1 MGRLL
6 WLSCAMTTV
15 ADGTLGGIIRQAKA
29 DLAYFPGR
37 VAMTWRVAA
46 LCALMAMVAMVY
58 GIPESALS
66 CYLII
71 FVMKPD
77 GVESMVMAIA
87 ITLLVSLVVGLV
99 FLLIHFTLEAAPLR
113 MAALI
118 VSSFL
123 FLYLGSASKLGPVGS
138 IIALVIA
145 FVMTLLSNIPMGEV
159 ATRGLLYAWLM
170 AVSPMLLI
178 IGFNLLLGRAPQRLL
193 RASLSE
199 RLLRVAV
206 ALQQPD
212 VTNMAGVRQL
222 LQEGQKEHQQRA
234 LFVRIFH
241 LRPCAEAIWL
251 ESAVTSSYRLLLAT
265 SALPPTS
272 PESAR
277 LELAAYCRDVA
288 QAIAEGRLVV
298 PPHFALKS
306 ASAEIDEINNALIA
320 LANGDIRPD
329 LDAPKSSFFAAD
341 ALTNPA
347 HQRFALKTTAAALI
361 CYLIYSAL
369 DWQDIHTAMITC
381 YVAALGTTGET
392 VHKLVL
398 RIIGCLIGAL
408 IGVLAIMFII
418 PHLNDIGQLMALVF
432 GCTLL
437 AAWVS
442 CGNERIAYAGV
453 QIGLAFLLTV
463 LQGFGPST
471 DMGVAL
477 DRVLG
482 ILLGNLVVYLIF
494 TRLWPVAIADAV
506 QVHIRHA
513 LTGLTNLAALSADAR
528 PAALREATTVE
539 AEITDAQEELALIPF
554 EPAQLRPSQEECARL
569 QAILSEMS
577 QLCPVLFL
585 PIEKSASD
593 VARLRQLS
601 AGGDAMTLSAEQQQS
616 SASSRPE
623 LSPIDLTIQ
632 QRIKRLEQLLGT

>member
-1 MGRLL
+1 
-6 WLSCAMTTV
+6 MTTV

-29 DLAYFPGR
+29 DLAFFPGR
-37 VAMTWRVAA
+37 VAMAWRVAV
-46 LCALMAMVAMVY
+46 LCALMAMIAMIY
-58 GIPESALS
+58 GIPESAIS

-77 GVESMVMAIA
+77 GVESMVMAVA
-87 ITLLVSLVVGLV
+87 ITILVSLVVGLV

-145 FVMTLLSNIPMGEV
+145 YVMTLLSNIPMGEV

-178 IGFNLLLGRAPQRLL
+178 IGFNLFFGRAPQTLL
-193 RASLSE
+193 RASLAE
-199 RLLRVAV
+199 RLSTVAETLRHPNA
-206 ALQQPD
+206 A
-212 VTNMAGVRQL
+212 NMARVGEQ
-222 LQEGQKEHQQRA
+222 LQEGQHEHQQRA

-241 LRPCAEAIWL
+241 LRPSAEAAWL
-251 ESAVTSSYRLLLAT
+251 ESAVKSSYRLLLVT

-272 PESAR
+272 PEAVR
-277 LELAAYCRDVA
+277 LELAAYCSDAA
-288 QAIAEGRLVV
+288 QAIASGDLAA
-298 PPHFALKS
+298 PPHFAIEDTS
-306 ASAEIDEINNALIA
+306 DEINEIRNALIA
-320 LANGDIRPD
+320 LANADNGQD

-341 ALTNPA
+341 ALTNPI
-347 HQRFALKTTAAALI
+347 HQQFALKTTAAALI
-361 CYLIYSAL
+361 CYLIYTAL

-408 IGVLAIMFII
+408 MGVLSIIFII
-418 PHLNDIGQLMALVF
+418 PHMSDIGQLMALVF
-432 GCTLL
+432 GCILV

-442 CGNERIAYAGV
+442 CGSERIAYAGV
-453 QIGLAFLLTV
+453 QVGLAFLLTV

-494 TRLWPVAIADAV
+494 SRLWPVAITDAV
-506 QVHIRHA
+506 HVHISRA
-513 LTGLTNLAALSADAR
+513 LKGLTNLAALSPDAR

-539 AEITDAQEELALIPF
+539 AEITKAQEELALIPF
-554 EPAQLRPSQEECARL
+554 EPVQFRPSRKECARL
-569 QAILSEMS
+569 QAILAEMGK
-577 QLCPVLFL
+577 LCPVLFL
-585 PIEKSASD
+585 PTEKSASD
-593 VARLRQLS
+593 VEQLRQLS
-601 AGGDAMTLSAEQQQS
+601 AGSDAMTLSDEQGQNSGSLRQ
-616 SASSRPE
+616 E
-623 LSPIDLTIQ
+623 LSPINLTIQ
-632 QRIKRLEQLLGT
+632 QRIKRLEELLGI

>member
-1 MGRLL
+1 
-6 WLSCAMTTV
+6 MTTV

-37 VAMTWRVAA
+37 VAMAWRVAA
-46 LCALMAMVAMVY
+46 LCALMAMIAMIY
-58 GIPESALS
+58 GIPESAIS

-87 ITLLVSLVVGLV
+87 ITVLVSLVVGLV

-118 VSSFL
+118 ISSFL
-123 FLYLGSASKLGPVGS
+123 FLYIGSASKLGPVGS

-145 FVMTLLSNIPMGEV
+145 FVMTLLSDIPMGEV

-178 IGFNLLLGRAPQRLL
+178 IGFNLFLGRAPQTLL
-193 RASLSE
+193 RASLAE
-199 RLLRVAV
+199 RLFTVAEALR
-206 ALQQPD
+206 QPD
-212 VTNMAGVRQL
+212 ATNMVKIIGL
-222 LQEGQKEHQQRA
+222 LQEGQNEHQQRA

-241 LRPCAEAIWL
+241 LRPRTEAVWL
-251 ESAVTSSYRLLLAT
+251 ESAVKNSYRLLLAT
-265 SALPPTS
+265 SALS
-272 PESAR
+272 PDAPENVR
-277 LELAAYCRDVA
+277 IELAAYCREAA
-288 QAIAEGRLVV
+288 QAIAAGNLAVT
-298 PPHFALKS
+298 PHFTIENA
-306 ASAEIDEINNALIA
+306 ADDINEIRNALVA
-320 LANGDIRPD
+320 LANADNEQD
-329 LDAPKSSFFAAD
+329 LTAPKSSFFAAD
-341 ALTNPA
+341 ALTNPV

-361 CYLIYSAL
+361 CYLVYTAL

-408 IGVLAIMFII
+408 MGVLAIIFII
-418 PHLNDIGQLMALVF
+418 PHLSDIGQLMALVF
-432 GCTLL
+432 GCILL

-506 QVHIRHA
+506 RIHIRDA
-513 LTGLTNLAALSADAR
+513 LKGLTNLAALSPDAR
-528 PAALREATTVE
+528 PAALREATAIE
-539 AEITDAQEELALIPF
+539 AEITQAQEELALVPF
-554 EPAQLRPSQEECARL
+554 EPAQLRPSREECARL
-569 QAILSEMS
+569 QAILAEMGK
-577 QLCPVLFL
+577 LCPALFL
-585 PIEKSASD
+585 PTEKSASD
-593 VARLRQLS
+593 VEQLRRLS
-601 AGGDAMTLSAEQQQS
+601 ASGDAMALTDAQGQNSESLRQG
-616 SASSRPE
+616 
-623 LSPIDLTIQ
+623 LSPINLTIQ
-632 QRIKRLEQLLGT
+632 QRIKRLEELLGI

>member
-1 MGRLL
+1 M
-6 WLSCAMTTV
+6 
-15 ADGTLGGIIRQAKA
+15 I
-29 DLAYFPGR
+29 
-37 VAMTWRVAA
+37 
-46 LCALMAMVAMVY
+46 Y
-58 GIPESALS
+58 GIPESAIS

-77 GVESMVMAIA
+77 GVESMVMAVA
-87 ITLLVSLVVGLV
+87 ITILVSLVVGLV

-145 FVMTLLSNIPMGEV
+145 YVMTLLSNIPMGEV

-178 IGFNLLLGRAPQRLL
+178 IGFNLFFGRAPQTLL
-193 RASLSE
+193 RASLAE
-199 RLLRVAV
+199 RLSTVAETLRHPNA
-206 ALQQPD
+206 A
-212 VTNMAGVRQL
+212 NMARVGEQ
-222 LQEGQKEHQQRA
+222 LQEGQHEHQQRA

-241 LRPCAEAIWL
+241 LRPSAEAAWL
-251 ESAVTSSYRLLLAT
+251 ESAVKSSYRLLLVT

-272 PESAR
+272 PEAVR
-277 LELAAYCRDVA
+277 LELAAYCSDAA
-288 QAIAEGRLVV
+288 QAIASGDLAA
-298 PPHFALKS
+298 PPHFAIEDTS
-306 ASAEIDEINNALIA
+306 DEINEIRNALIA
-320 LANGDIRPD
+320 LANADNGQD

-341 ALTNPA
+341 ALTNPV
-347 HQRFALKTTAAALI
+347 HQQFALKTTAAALI
-361 CYLIYSAL
+361 CYLIYTAL

-408 IGVLAIMFII
+408 MGVLSIIFII
-418 PHLNDIGQLMALVF
+418 PHMSDIGQLMALVF
-432 GCTLL
+432 GCILV

-442 CGNERIAYAGV
+442 CGSERIAYAGV
-453 QIGLAFLLTV
+453 QVGLAFLLTV

-471 DMGVAL
+471 DMGVTL

-494 TRLWPVAIADAV
+494 SRLWPVAITDAV
-506 QVHIRHA
+506 HVHISRA
-513 LTGLTNLAALSADAR
+513 LKGLTNLAALSPDAR

-539 AEITDAQEELALIPF
+539 AEITKAQEELALIPF
-554 EPAQLRPSQEECARL
+554 EPVQFRPSRKECARL
-569 QAILSEMS
+569 QAILAEMGK
-577 QLCPVLFL
+577 LCPVLFL
-585 PIEKSASD
+585 PTEKSASD
-593 VARLRQLS
+593 VEQLRQLS
-601 AGGDAMTLSAEQQQS
+601 AGSDAMTLSDVQGQNSGSLRQ
-616 SASSRPE
+616 E

-632 QRIKRLEQLLGT
+632 QRIKRLEELLGI

>member
-1 MGRLL
+1 
-6 WLSCAMTTV
+6 MTMV
-15 ADGTLGGIIRQAKA
+15 ADGTLGGMLRQAKA
-29 DLAYFPGR
+29 DLAFFPGR
-37 VAMTWRVAA
+37 FAMAWRVAV

-58 GIPESALS
+58 GIPESAIS

-87 ITLLVSLVVGLV
+87 ITVLVSLVVGLV

-123 FLYLGSASKLGPVGS
+123 FLYLGSASKLGPAGS

-145 FVMTLLSNIPMGEV
+145 FVMTLLSDIPLGEV

-170 AVSPMLLI
+170 AVAPMLLI
-178 IGFNLLLGRAPQRLL
+178 IGFNLFLGRAPQRLL

-199 RLLRVAV
+199 RLLAV
-206 ALQQPD
+206 GETLRQPD
-212 VTNMAGVRQL
+212 AANMAKVTDL
-222 LQEGQKEHQQRA
+222 LEEGQNEHQQRA

-241 LRPCAEAIWL
+241 LRPSVEAHWL
-251 ESAVTSSYRLLLAT
+251 ESAVKSSYRLLLAT
-265 SALPPTS
+265 SVLPATA
-272 PESAR
+272 PENVR
-277 LELAAYCRDVA
+277 LELAAYCTRA
-288 QAIAEGRLVV
+288 GEAIAAGHLTVA
-298 PPHFALKS
+298 PPFAIES
-306 ASAEIDEINNALIA
+306 AGDEITEISNALLA
-320 LANGDIRPD
+320 LANADNGPD
-329 LDAPKSSFFAAD
+329 PDAPKDSFFAAD
-341 ALTNPA
+341 ALTNPV

-361 CYLIYSAL
+361 CYLIYTAL

-408 IGVLAIMFII
+408 MGVLAIIFII
-418 PHLNDIGQLMALVF
+418 PYMNEIGQLMALVF
-432 GCTLL
+432 GGVIL

-482 ILLGNLVVYLIF
+482 ILLGNVVVYLIF
-494 TRLWPVAIADAV
+494 TRWWPVAIADAV
-506 QVHIRHA
+506 QIRISKA
-513 LTGLTNLAALSADAR
+513 LTGLTNLAALPSHAR
-528 PAALREATTVE
+528 PAALREATLVE
-539 AEITDAQEELALIPF
+539 AEVTGAREELALVPF
-554 EPAQLRPSQEECARL
+554 EPKQLRPSGEECARL
-569 QAILSEMS
+569 QAILAEIGRLGPALYLSS
-577 QLCPVLFL
+577 Q
-585 PIEKSASD
+585 KSPSD
-593 VARLRQLS
+593 
-601 AGGDAMTLSAEQQQS
+601 AEQLRRLSVGDDVSVFSDEQEQHS
-616 SASSRPE
+616 DSLRHP
-623 LSPIDLTIQ
+623 LSPIEMTIQ
-632 QRIKRLEQLLGT
+632 QRIKRLEELLGT

>member
-1 MGRLL
+1 
-6 WLSCAMTTV
+6 MTTV

-37 VAMTWRVAA
+37 VAMAWRVAA
-46 LCALMAMVAMVY
+46 LCALMAMIAMIY
-58 GIPESALS
+58 GIPESAIS

-87 ITLLVSLVVGLV
+87 ITVLVSLVVGLV

-118 VSSFL
+118 ISSFL
-123 FLYLGSASKLGPVGS
+123 FLYIGSASKLGPVGS

-145 FVMTLLSNIPMGEV
+145 FVMTLLSDIPMGEV

-178 IGFNLLLGRAPQRLL
+178 IGFNLFLGRAPQTLL
-193 RASLSE
+193 RASLAE
-199 RLLRVAV
+199 RLFTVAEALR
-206 ALQQPD
+206 QPD
-212 VTNMAGVRQL
+212 ATNMVKIRGL
-222 LQEGQKEHQQRA
+222 LQEGQNEHQQRA

-241 LRPCAEAIWL
+241 LRPRTEAVWL
-251 ESAVTSSYRLLLAT
+251 ESAVKSSYRLLLAT
-265 SALPPTS
+265 SALS
-272 PESAR
+272 PDAPENVR
-277 LELAAYCRDVA
+277 IELAAYCREAA
-288 QAIAEGRLVV
+288 QAIAAGNLAVT
-298 PPHFALKS
+298 PHFTIENA
-306 ASAEIDEINNALIA
+306 ADEINEIRNALVA
-320 LANGDIRPD
+320 LANADNGQD
-329 LDAPKSSFFAAD
+329 LTAPKSSFFAAD
-341 ALTNPA
+341 ALTNPV

-361 CYLIYSAL
+361 CYLVYTAL

-408 IGVLAIMFII
+408 MGVLAIIFII
-418 PHLNDIGQLMALVF
+418 PHLSDIGQLMALVF
-432 GCTLL
+432 GCILL

-506 QVHIRHA
+506 RIHIRDA
-513 LTGLTNLAALSADAR
+513 LKGLTNLAALSPDAR
-528 PAALREATTVE
+528 PAALREATAIE
-539 AEITDAQEELALIPF
+539 AEITQAQEELALVPF
-554 EPAQLRPSQEECARL
+554 EPAQLRPSREECARL
-569 QAILSEMS
+569 QAILAEMGK
-577 QLCPVLFL
+577 LCPVLFL
-585 PIEKSASD
+585 PTEKSASD
-593 VARLRQLS
+593 VEQLRRLS
-601 AGGDAMTLSAEQQQS
+601 AGGDVMALTDAQGQNSESLRQG
-616 SASSRPE
+616 

-632 QRIKRLEQLLGT
+632 QRIKRLEELLGI

>member
-1 MGRLL
+1 
-6 WLSCAMTTV
+6 MTTV

-29 DLAYFPGR
+29 DLAFFPGR
-37 VAMTWRVAA
+37 VAMAWRVAV
-46 LCALMAMVAMVY
+46 LCALMAMIAMIY
-58 GIPESALS
+58 GIPESAIS

-77 GVESMVMAIA
+77 GVESMVMAVA
-87 ITLLVSLVVGLV
+87 ITILVSLVVGLV

-145 FVMTLLSNIPMGEV
+145 YVMTLLSNIPMGEV

-178 IGFNLLLGRAPQRLL
+178 IGFNLFFGRAPQTLL
-193 RASLSE
+193 RASLAE
-199 RLLRVAV
+199 RLSTVAETLRHPNA
-206 ALQQPD
+206 A
-212 VTNMAGVRQL
+212 NMARVGEQ
-222 LQEGQKEHQQRA
+222 LQEGQHEHQQRA

-241 LRPCAEAIWL
+241 LRPSAEAAWL
-251 ESAVTSSYRLLLAT
+251 ESAVKSSYRLLLVT

-272 PESAR
+272 PEAVR
-277 LELAAYCRDVA
+277 LELAAYCSDAA
-288 QAIAEGRLVV
+288 QAIASGDLAA
-298 PPHFALKS
+298 PPHFAIEDTS
-306 ASAEIDEINNALIA
+306 DEINEIRNALIA
-320 LANGDIRPD
+320 LANADNGQD

-341 ALTNPA
+341 ALTNPV
-347 HQRFALKTTAAALI
+347 HQPFALKTTAAALI
-361 CYLIYSAL
+361 CYLIYTAL

-408 IGVLAIMFII
+408 MGVLSIIFII
-418 PHLNDIGQLMALVF
+418 PHMSDIGQLMALVF
-432 GCTLL
+432 GCILV

-442 CGNERIAYAGV
+442 CGSERIAYAGV
-453 QIGLAFLLTV
+453 QVGLAFLLTV

-494 TRLWPVAIADAV
+494 SRLWPVAITDAV
-506 QVHIRHA
+506 HVHISRA
-513 LTGLTNLAALSADAR
+513 LKGLTNLAALSPDAR

-539 AEITDAQEELALIPF
+539 AEITKAQEELALIPF
-554 EPAQLRPSQEECARL
+554 EPVQFRPSRKECARL
-569 QAILSEMS
+569 QAILAEMGK
-577 QLCPVLFL
+577 LCPVLFL
-585 PIEKSASD
+585 PTEKSASD
-593 VARLRQLS
+593 VEQLRQLS
-601 AGGDAMTLSAEQQQS
+601 AGSDAMTLSDEQGQNSGSLRQ
-616 SASSRPE
+616 E
-623 LSPIDLTIQ
+623 LSPINLTIQ
-632 QRIKRLEQLLGT
+632 QRIKRLEELLGI

>member
-1 MGRLL
+1 
-6 WLSCAMTTV
+6 MTTV

-29 DLAYFPGR
+29 DLAFFPGR
-37 VAMTWRVAA
+37 VAMAWRVAV
-46 LCALMAMVAMVY
+46 LCALMAMIAMIY
-58 GIPESALS
+58 GIPESAIS

-77 GVESMVMAIA
+77 GVESMVMAVA
-87 ITLLVSLVVGLV
+87 ITILVSLVVGLV

-145 FVMTLLSNIPMGEV
+145 YVMTLLSNIPMGEV

-178 IGFNLLLGRAPQRLL
+178 IGFNLFFGRAPQTLL
-193 RASLSE
+193 RASLAE
-199 RLLRVAV
+199 RLSTVAETLRHPNA
-206 ALQQPD
+206 A
-212 VTNMAGVRQL
+212 NMARVGEQ
-222 LQEGQKEHQQRA
+222 LQEGQHEHQQRA

-241 LRPCAEAIWL
+241 LRPSAEAAWL
-251 ESAVTSSYRLLLAT
+251 ESAVKSSYRLLLVT

-272 PESAR
+272 PEAVR
-277 LELAAYCRDVA
+277 LELAAYCSDAA
-288 QAIAEGRLVV
+288 QAIASGDLAA
-298 PPHFALKS
+298 PPHFAIEDTS
-306 ASAEIDEINNALIA
+306 DEINEIRNALIA
-320 LANGDIRPD
+320 LANADNGQD

-341 ALTNPA
+341 ALTNPV
-347 HQRFALKTTAAALI
+347 HQQFALKTTAAALI
-361 CYLIYSAL
+361 CYLIYTAL

-408 IGVLAIMFII
+408 MGGLSIIFII
-418 PHLNDIGQLMALVF
+418 PHMSDIGQLMALVF
-432 GCTLL
+432 GCILV

-442 CGNERIAYAGV
+442 CGSERIAYAGV
-453 QIGLAFLLTV
+453 QVGLAFLLTV

-494 TRLWPVAIADAV
+494 SRLWPVAITDAV
-506 QVHIRHA
+506 HVHISRA
-513 LTGLTNLAALSADAR
+513 LKGLTNLAALSPDAR

-539 AEITDAQEELALIPF
+539 AEITKAQEELALIPF
-554 EPAQLRPSQEECARL
+554 EPVQFRPSRKECARL
-569 QAILSEMS
+569 QAILAEMGK
-577 QLCPVLFL
+577 LCPVLFL
-585 PIEKSASD
+585 PTEKSASD
-593 VARLRQLS
+593 VEQLRQLS
-601 AGGDAMTLSAEQQQS
+601 AGSDAMTLSDEQGQNSGSLRQ
-616 SASSRPE
+616 E
-623 LSPIDLTIQ
+623 LSPINLIIQ
-632 QRIKRLEQLLGT
+632 QRIKRLEELLGI

>member
-1 MGRLL
+1 
-6 WLSCAMTTV
+6 MTTV

-37 VAMTWRVAA
+37 VAMAWRVAA
-46 LCALMAMVAMVY
+46 LCALMAMIAMIY
-58 GIPESALS
+58 GIPESAIS

-87 ITLLVSLVVGLV
+87 ITVLVSLVVGLV

-118 VSSFL
+118 ISSFL
-123 FLYLGSASKLGPVGS
+123 FLYIGSASKLGPVGS

-145 FVMTLLSNIPMGEV
+145 FVMTLLSDIPMGEV

-178 IGFNLLLGRAPQRLL
+178 IGFNLFLGRAPQTLL
-193 RASLSE
+193 RASLAE
-199 RLLRVAV
+199 RLFTVAEALR
-206 ALQQPD
+206 QPD
-212 VTNMAGVRQL
+212 ATNMVKISGL
-222 LQEGQKEHQQRA
+222 LQEGQNEHQQRA

-241 LRPCAEAIWL
+241 LRPRTEAVWL
-251 ESAVTSSYRLLLAT
+251 ESAVKNSYRLLLAT
-265 SALPPTS
+265 SALS
-272 PESAR
+272 PDAPENVR
-277 LELAAYCRDVA
+277 IELAAYCREAA
-288 QAIAEGRLVV
+288 QAIAAGNLAVT
-298 PPHFALKS
+298 PHFTIENA
-306 ASAEIDEINNALIA
+306 ADDINEIRNALVA
-320 LANGDIRPD
+320 LANADNEQD
-329 LDAPKSSFFAAD
+329 LTAPKSSFFAAD
-341 ALTNPA
+341 ALTNPV

-361 CYLIYSAL
+361 CYLVYTAL

-408 IGVLAIMFII
+408 MGVLAIIFII
-418 PHLNDIGQLMALVF
+418 PHLSDIGQLMALVF
-432 GCTLL
+432 GCILL

-506 QVHIRHA
+506 RIHIRDA
-513 LTGLTNLAALSADAR
+513 LKGLTNLAALSPDAR
-528 PAALREATTVE
+528 PAALREAAAIE
-539 AEITDAQEELALIPF
+539 AEITQAQEELALVPF
-554 EPAQLRPSQEECARL
+554 EPAQLRPSREECARL
-569 QAILSEMS
+569 QAILAEMGK
-577 QLCPVLFL
+577 LCPALFL
-585 PIEKSASD
+585 PTEKSASD
-593 VARLRQLS
+593 VEQLRRLS
-601 AGGDAMTLSAEQQQS
+601 ASGDAMALTDAQGQNSESLRQG
-616 SASSRPE
+616 
-623 LSPIDLTIQ
+623 LSPINLTIQ
-632 QRIKRLEQLLGT
+632 QRIKRLEELLGI

>member
-1 MGRLL
+1 
-6 WLSCAMTTV
+6 MTTV

-29 DLAYFPGR
+29 DLAFFPGR
-37 VAMTWRVAA
+37 VAMAWRVAV
-46 LCALMAMVAMVY
+46 LCALMAMIAMIY
-58 GIPESALS
+58 GIPESAIS

-77 GVESMVMAIA
+77 GVESMVMAVA
-87 ITLLVSLVVGLV
+87 ITILVSLVVGLV

-145 FVMTLLSNIPMGEV
+145 YVMTLLSNIPMGEV

-178 IGFNLLLGRAPQRLL
+178 IGFNLFFGRAPQTLL
-193 RASLSE
+193 RASLAE
-199 RLLRVAV
+199 RLSTVAETLRHPNA
-206 ALQQPD
+206 A
-212 VTNMAGVRQL
+212 NMARVGEQ
-222 LQEGQKEHQQRA
+222 LQEGQHEHQQRA

-241 LRPCAEAIWL
+241 LRPSAEAAWL
-251 ESAVTSSYRLLLAT
+251 ESAVKSSYRLLLVT

-272 PESAR
+272 PEAVR
-277 LELAAYCRDVA
+277 LELAAYCSDAA
-288 QAIAEGRLVV
+288 QAIASGDLAA
-298 PPHFALKS
+298 PPHFAIEDTS
-306 ASAEIDEINNALIA
+306 DEINEIRNALIA
-320 LANGDIRPD
+320 LANTDNGQD

-341 ALTNPA
+341 ALTNPV
-347 HQRFALKTTAAALI
+347 HQQFALKTTAAALI
-361 CYLIYSAL
+361 CYLIYTAL

-408 IGVLAIMFII
+408 MGVLSIIFII
-418 PHLNDIGQLMALVF
+418 PHMSDIGQLMALVF
-432 GCTLL
+432 GCILV

-442 CGNERIAYAGV
+442 CGSERIAYAGV
-453 QIGLAFLLTV
+453 QVGLAFLLTV

-494 TRLWPVAIADAV
+494 SRLWPVAITDAV
-506 QVHIRHA
+506 HVHISRA
-513 LTGLTNLAALSADAR
+513 LKGLTNLAVLSPDAR

-539 AEITDAQEELALIPF
+539 AEITKAQEELALIPF
-554 EPAQLRPSQEECARL
+554 EPVQFRPSRKECARL
-569 QAILSEMS
+569 QAILAEMGK
-577 QLCPVLFL
+577 LCPVLFL
-585 PIEKSASD
+585 PTEKSASD
-593 VARLRQLS
+593 VEQLRQLS
-601 AGGDAMTLSAEQQQS
+601 AGSDAMTLSDEQGQNSGSLRQ
-616 SASSRPE
+616 E

-632 QRIKRLEQLLGT
+632 QRIKRLEELLGI

>member
-1 MGRLL
+1 
-6 WLSCAMTTV
+6 MTTV

-29 DLAYFPGR
+29 DLAFFPGR
-37 VAMTWRVAA
+37 VAMAWRVAV
-46 LCALMAMVAMVY
+46 LCALMAMIAMIY
-58 GIPESALS
+58 GIPESAIS

-77 GVESMVMAIA
+77 GVESMVMAVA
-87 ITLLVSLVVGLV
+87 ITILVSLVVGLV

-145 FVMTLLSNIPMGEV
+145 YVMTLLSNIPMGEV

-178 IGFNLLLGRAPQRLL
+178 IGFNLFFGRAPQTLL
-193 RASLSE
+193 RASLAE
-199 RLLRVAV
+199 RLSTVAETLRYPNA
-206 ALQQPD
+206 A
-212 VTNMAGVRQL
+212 NMARVGEQ
-222 LQEGQKEHQQRA
+222 LQEGQHEHQQRA

-241 LRPCAEAIWL
+241 LRPSAEAAWL
-251 ESAVTSSYRLLLAT
+251 ESAVKSSYRLLLVT

-272 PESAR
+272 PEAVR
-277 LELAAYCRDVA
+277 LELAAYCSDAA
-288 QAIAEGRLVV
+288 QAIASGDLAA
-298 PPHFALKS
+298 PPHFAIEDTS
-306 ASAEIDEINNALIA
+306 DEINEIRNALIA
-320 LANGDIRPD
+320 LANADNGQD

-341 ALTNPA
+341 ALTNPV
-347 HQRFALKTTAAALI
+347 HQQFALKTTAAALI
-361 CYLIYSAL
+361 CYLIYTAL

-408 IGVLAIMFII
+408 MGVLSIIFII
-418 PHLNDIGQLMALVF
+418 PHMSDIGQLMALVF
-432 GCTLL
+432 GCILV

-442 CGNERIAYAGV
+442 CGSERIAYAGV
-453 QIGLAFLLTV
+453 QVGLAFLLTV

-494 TRLWPVAIADAV
+494 SRLWPVAITDAV
-506 QVHIRHA
+506 HVHISRA
-513 LTGLTNLAALSADAR
+513 LKGLTNLAALSPDAR

-539 AEITDAQEELALIPF
+539 AEITKAQEELALIPF
-554 EPAQLRPSQEECARL
+554 EPVQFRPSRKECARL
-569 QAILSEMS
+569 QAILAEMGK
-577 QLCPVLFL
+577 LCPVLFL
-585 PIEKSASD
+585 PTEKSASD
-593 VARLRQLS
+593 VEQLRQLS
-601 AGGDAMTLSAEQQQS
+601 AGSDAMTLSDEQGQNSGSLRQ
-616 SASSRPE
+616 E
-623 LSPIDLTIQ
+623 LSPINLTIQ
-632 QRIKRLEQLLGT
+632 QRIKRLEELLGI

>member
-1 MGRLL
+1 
-6 WLSCAMTTV
+6 MTTV

-29 DLAYFPGR
+29 DLAFFPGR
-37 VAMTWRVAA
+37 VAMAWRVAV
-46 LCALMAMVAMVY
+46 LCALMAMIAMIY
-58 GIPESALS
+58 GIPESAIS

-77 GVESMVMAIA
+77 GVESMVMAVA
-87 ITLLVSLVVGLV
+87 ITILVSLVVGLV

-123 FLYLGSASKLGPVGS
+123 FFYLGSASKLGPVGS

-145 FVMTLLSNIPMGEV
+145 YVMTLLSNIPMGEV

-178 IGFNLLLGRAPQRLL
+178 IGFNLFFGRAPQTLL
-193 RASLSE
+193 RASLAE
-199 RLLRVAV
+199 RLSTVAETLRYPNA
-206 ALQQPD
+206 A
-212 VTNMAGVRQL
+212 NMARVGEQ
-222 LQEGQKEHQQRA
+222 LQEGQHEHQQRA

-241 LRPCAEAIWL
+241 LRPSAEAAWL
-251 ESAVTSSYRLLLAT
+251 ESAVKSSYRLLLVT

-272 PESAR
+272 PEAVR
-277 LELAAYCRDVA
+277 LELAAYCSDAA
-288 QAIAEGRLVV
+288 QAIASGDLAA
-298 PPHFALKS
+298 PPHFAIEDTS
-306 ASAEIDEINNALIA
+306 DEINEIRNALIA
-320 LANGDIRPD
+320 LANADNGQD

-341 ALTNPA
+341 ALTNPV
-347 HQRFALKTTAAALI
+347 HQQFALKTTAAALI
-361 CYLIYSAL
+361 CYLIYTAL

-408 IGVLAIMFII
+408 MGVLSIIFII
-418 PHLNDIGQLMALVF
+418 PHMSDIGQLMALVF
-432 GCTLL
+432 GCILV

-442 CGNERIAYAGV
+442 CGSERIAYAGV
-453 QIGLAFLLTV
+453 QVGLAFLLTV

-494 TRLWPVAIADAV
+494 SRLWPVAITDAV
-506 QVHIRHA
+506 HVHISRA
-513 LTGLTNLAALSADAR
+513 LKGLTNLAALSPDAR

-539 AEITDAQEELALIPF
+539 AEITKAQEELALIPF
-554 EPAQLRPSQEECARL
+554 EPVQFRPSRKECARL
-569 QAILSEMS
+569 QAILAEMGK
-577 QLCPVLFL
+577 LCPVLFL
-585 PIEKSASD
+585 PTEKSASD
-593 VARLRQLS
+593 VEQLRQLS
-601 AGGDAMTLSAEQQQS
+601 AGSDAMTLSDEQGQNSGSLRQ
-616 SASSRPE
+616 E
-623 LSPIDLTIQ
+623 LSPINLTIQ
-632 QRIKRLEQLLGT
+632 QRIKRLEELLGI

>member
-1 MGRLL
+1 
-6 WLSCAMTTV
+6 MTTV

-37 VAMTWRVAA
+37 VAMAWRVAA
-46 LCALMAMVAMVY
+46 LCALMAMIAMIY
-58 GIPESALS
+58 GIPESAIS

-87 ITLLVSLVVGLV
+87 ITVLVSLVVGLV

-118 VSSFL
+118 ISSFL
-123 FLYLGSASKLGPVGS
+123 FLYIGSASKLGPVGS

-145 FVMTLLSNIPMGEV
+145 FVMTLLSDIPMGEV

-178 IGFNLLLGRAPQRLL
+178 IGFNLFLGRAPQTLL
-193 RASLSE
+193 RASLAE
-199 RLLRVAV
+199 RLFTVAEALR
-206 ALQQPD
+206 QPD
-212 VTNMAGVRQL
+212 ATNMVKISGL
-222 LQEGQKEHQQRA
+222 LQEGQNEHQQRA

-241 LRPCAEAIWL
+241 LRPRTEAVWL
-251 ESAVTSSYRLLLAT
+251 ESAVKSSYRLLLAT
-265 SALPPTS
+265 SALS
-272 PESAR
+272 PDAPENVR
-277 LELAAYCRDVA
+277 IELAAYCREAA
-288 QAIAEGRLVV
+288 QAIAAGNLAVT
-298 PPHFALKS
+298 PHFTIENA
-306 ASAEIDEINNALIA
+306 ADDINEIRNALVA
-320 LANGDIRPD
+320 LANADNEQD
-329 LDAPKSSFFAAD
+329 LTAPKSSFFAAD
-341 ALTNPA
+341 ALTNPV

-361 CYLIYSAL
+361 CYLVYTAL

-408 IGVLAIMFII
+408 MGVLAIIFII
-418 PHLNDIGQLMALVF
+418 PHLSDIGQLMALVF
-432 GCTLL
+432 GCILL

-506 QVHIRHA
+506 RIHIRDA
-513 LTGLTNLAALSADAR
+513 LKGLTNLAALSPDAR
-528 PAALREATTVE
+528 PAALREATAIE
-539 AEITDAQEELALIPF
+539 AEITQAQEELALVPF
-554 EPAQLRPSQEECARL
+554 EPAQLRPSREECARL
-569 QAILSEMS
+569 QAILAEMGK
-577 QLCPVLFL
+577 LCPALFL
-585 PIEKSASD
+585 PTEKSASD
-593 VARLRQLS
+593 VEQLRRLS
-601 AGGDAMTLSAEQQQS
+601 ASGDAMALTDAQGQNSESLRQG
-616 SASSRPE
+616 
-623 LSPIDLTIQ
+623 LSPINLTIQ
-632 QRIKRLEQLLGT
+632 QRIKRLEELLGI